1 MLGHTLPHGFAKS
14 IAFVR
19 GAAILAGWALMLVVF
34 VGFFIGVTGVLGY
47 VAFKMDAVQAE
58 MIALSERQ
66 HLDTLTLTK
75 YLSDLRLE
83 VRAKRKTAEK

>member
-1 MLGHTLPHGFAKS
+1 MRFAKS
-14 IAFVR
+14 IALVR
-19 GAAILAGWALMLVVF
+19 GATILAGWACLFVVF

-83 VRAKRKTAEK
+83 VRAKRKTTEK

>member
-1 MLGHTLPHGFAKS
+1 MKDRFAKS

-19 GAAILAGWALMLVVF
+19 GLAILAGWALMF
-34 VGFFIGVTGVLGY
+34 VTFLGFIVGVTGVLGY
-47 VAFKMDAVQAE
+47 VAFKMDSVQAE
-58 MIALSERQ
+58 IASLAENQ

-83 VRAKRKTAEK
+83 VRAKRKAETK

>member
-1 MLGHTLPHGFAKS
+1 MKISRITGIVKQL
-14 IAFVR
+14 
-19 GAAILAGWALMLVVF
+19 AILAGWACLFVVF
-34 VGFFIGVTGVLGY
+34 VGFFTITAGVLGY

-66 HLDTLTLTK
+66 NLDTLTLTK

-83 VRAKRKTAEK
+83 VRAKRKSEASR

>member
-1 MLGHTLPHGFAKS
+1 MLGHKISRITGIVKQL
-14 IAFVR
+14 
-19 GAAILAGWALMLVVF
+19 AILAGWALMLVVF
-34 VGFFIGVTGVLGY
+34 VGFFTITAGVLGY

-83 VRAKRKTAEK
+83 VRAKRKSEASR

>member
-1 MLGHTLPHGFAKS
+1 MLGHKISRITGIVKQL
-14 IAFVR
+14 
-19 GAAILAGWALMLVVF
+19 AILAGWACVLVAL
-34 VGFFIGVTGVLGY
+34 VGFFTITAGVLGY

-66 HLDTLTLTK
+66 NLDTLTLTK

-83 VRAKRKTAEK
+83 VRAKRKASEK